1 MEFVI
6 LIASLIG
13 IVLGADWLVDGS
25 VAIARKYKVS
35 DFVIGAAIVGIG
47 TSMPELTVSFTGAL
61 NGNSDV
67 AIGNVVGSNIF
78 NVLGILGLTALFFPI
93 AIQKTNM
100 KFEIPVCIAFSI
112 LLTLLSFD
120 FFTEM
125 HHPQITWTDGL
136 ILLLGFAAFMWYSFR
151 RDKLNPSKAEPAQE
165 EKPMALWKA
174 AALIAVGLGVL
185 ILSCDF
191 FVDNAIIIARRWGM
205 SEAVIS
211 ITDIACGT
219 SLPELAASVVAACKK
234 NTQMAL
240 GNIVG
245 SNIFNIALILGLSSQ
260 VTALDS
266 TNITIVDYSV
276 MILAAVLPLIWGIK
290 GRIGRVS
297 GSMMLIM
304 FITYSI
310 YLIK

>member
-1 MEFVI
+1 MEFI
-6 LIASLIG
+6 IIAVSLVG
-13 IVLGADWLVDGS
+13 IVLGADWLVDGAVS
-25 VAIARKYKVS
+25 IAKKYKVS

-47 TSMPELTVSFTGAL
+47 TSMPELTVSFSGAL
-61 NGNSDV
+61 QGNSDV

-78 NVLGILGLTALFFPI
+78 NVMGILGVTALFFPI
-93 AIQKTNM
+93 AIQKQNM
-100 KFEIPVCIAFSI
+100 KFEIPVCIALSVI
-112 LLTLLSFD
+112 LTLLSFD

-125 HHPQITWTDGL
+125 NKPQIAWYDGL
-136 ILLLGFAAFMWYSFR
+136 VLLAIFVVFMWYSFR
-151 RDKLNPSKAEPAQE
+151 RDKLNPSKAEPAQK

-211 ITDIACGT
+211 ITLIACGT

-297 GSMMLIM
+297 GSMMLLM